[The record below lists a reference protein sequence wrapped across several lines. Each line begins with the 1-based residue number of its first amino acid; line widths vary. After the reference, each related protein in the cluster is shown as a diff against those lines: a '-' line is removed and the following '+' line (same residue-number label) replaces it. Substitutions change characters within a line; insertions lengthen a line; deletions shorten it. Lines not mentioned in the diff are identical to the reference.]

1 MAARGSIAKENI
13 KNTLIETFGDK
24 FLGEV
29 GGKLF
34 VLSQENGQDIQI
46 AISLTCPKVGIDL
59 GVAPYENDFVDGF
72 NSDIKLSSGNT
83 GIEFTKAEE
92 ETIQELIRKLNL

>member
-59 GVAPYENDFVDGF
+59 GTPSYGNDFVDGF
-72 NSDIKLSSGNT
+72 NSNTNLSSANI